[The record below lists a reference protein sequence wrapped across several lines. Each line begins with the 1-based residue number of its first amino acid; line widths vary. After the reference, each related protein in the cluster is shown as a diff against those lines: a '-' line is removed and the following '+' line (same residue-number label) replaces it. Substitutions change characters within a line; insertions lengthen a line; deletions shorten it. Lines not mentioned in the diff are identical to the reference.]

1 MNVGIIAKV
10 GKNIE
15 KFTIDNAPTILTG
28 VGVVGTLATAFLTG
42 KGTVEAVKRVNEK
55 KFIKHLHQDA
65 TETVKMGTEELSKFD
80 VVKLTWTCYLPPV
93 AAATITI
100 GSIVMANRISAK
112 RIAAL
117 AAGYG
122 LLEGRMD
129 EYKAKMQEKLGIKKE
144 TEARDEIAQD
154 RVNASPPDAT
164 IIVSE
169 GKTMFKDE
177 PSGRYFEST
186 MEKIDRAINELND
199 RIIKKEYAVLSDW
212 YEMIGLPPT
221 SLSEDYGWTISNE
234 LVDMSKHAVITQD
247 GKPVICLD
255 YNVHPMLNGYGRD
268 GDTPSK
274 IRAV

>member
-1 MNVGIIAKV
+1 MNVGMITKV

-15 KFTIDNAPTILTG
+15 KFTVDNAPTILTG

-55 KFIKHLHQDA
+55 KFIKHLHEPA
-65 TETVKMGTEELSKFD
+65 TETVKKNDQELTKFD

-100 GSIVMANRISAK
+100 GSIVMANQISAK

-129 EYKAKMQEKLGIKKE
+129 EYKTKMQEKLGMKKE
-144 TEARDEIAQD
+144 AEARDEIAQD
-154 RVNASPPDAT
+154 RVWNSPPDPT

-186 MEKIDRAINELND
+186 METVKSAQNAVNY
-199 RIIKKEYAVLSDW
+199 RIMNREYAVLSDL
-212 YEMIGLPPT
+212 YEELGLPPT
-221 SLSEDYGWTISNE
+221 SLSEEFGWDLKNSPVEIEFTPVLTPEN
-234 LVDMSKHAVITQD
+234 
-247 GKPVICLD
+247 KPCIRMD
-255 YNVHPMLNGYGRD
+255 YNVNPIRNGAPSMD
-268 GDTPSK
+268 GLK
-274 IRAV
+274 IRAVNG